1 MQYRLV
7 TFEIMQKGT
16 AHTTSSMN
24 PVLRLL
30 ADPAYRW
37 FRHTFFIVV
46 GLILSFKD
54 DVYVPE
60 LIRSD
65 PAIVK
70 GMLKLDISLFFLLM
84 GLMYLQ
90 ILVFVPKLLF
100 RSKMFWFAVSFFG
113 CIVFAYL
120 AAWFFDDTFSRPVMP
135 GNNLIPHIE
144 LSFTDLIEKG
154 LIIGIMMGCVIGL
167 MVFKKWLNDVQRMN
181 DVERTNLKTELD
193 QLKSQVNPHFLF
205 NTLNNLHVLIKTDP
219 EKATQVV
226 LGLSDLL
233 RYQLYDSSR
242 EKIIFTKD
250 IAFLENVLALEKI
263 RKDDFTYTIHTEG
276 KTEGIAIPPFIFIP
290 FVENAVKHGASS
302 VGHSYLHLNF
312 KITDSH
318 LFFTAENSKPP
329 IKHKSVG
336 GLGLKNIQRRLEL
349 LYPGTHTVTI
359 TEDAAKYIVNLT
371 IPL

>member
-1 MQYRLV
+1 MRYRLV
-7 TFEIMQKGT
+7 IFEIMQK
-16 AHTTSSMN
+16 APVHNTTTMN
-24 PVLRLL
+24 PVLRLI
-30 ADPAYRW
+30 ADPTYRW
-37 FRHTFFIVV
+37 FRHSLFIVV

-54 DVYVPE
+54 DIYIPE
-60 LIRSD
+60 IIRSD
-65 PAIVK
+65 PAIVQ

-84 GLMYLQ
+84 GIMYLQ

-100 RSKMFWFAVSFFG
+100 RSKMVWFAISFFA
-113 CIVFAYL
+113 CILTASL
-120 AAWFFDDTFSRPVMP
+120 GAWFFDNTFSRPVMP
-135 GNNLIPHIE
+135 GNNIIPHIE
-144 LSFTDLIEKG
+144 LSLSDLIEKG
-154 LIIGIMMGCVIGL
+154 LIIGIMMGCVTGL
-167 MVFKKWLNDVQRMN
+167 MVFKKWLTDVQHMN
-181 DVERTNLKTELD
+181 EVQRINLKTELD

-263 RKDDFTYTIHTEG
+263 RKDDFSYTIQTEG
-276 KTEGIAIPPFIFIP
+276 KTEGIAIPPFLFIP

-302 VGHSYLHLNF
+302 VGHSYLHLGF
-312 KITDSH
+312 KITGTQLIFS
-318 LFFTAENSKPP
+318 AENSKPTV
-329 IKHKSVG
+329 KNKSVG

-349 LYPGTHTVTI
+349 LYPGTHILTVTDNA
-359 TEDAAKYIVNLT
+359 TNYIVNLT